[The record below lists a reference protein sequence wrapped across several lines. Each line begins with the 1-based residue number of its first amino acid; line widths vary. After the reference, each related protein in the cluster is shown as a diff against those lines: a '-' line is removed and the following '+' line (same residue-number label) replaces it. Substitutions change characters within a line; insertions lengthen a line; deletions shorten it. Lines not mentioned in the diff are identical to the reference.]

1 MKSTIRITPDGQIV
15 AIKTRVVDHL
25 PLDTFGQ
32 VATRRASHIL
42 PGHPGKRL
50 AFRLLRRL
58 AGERGPIAEWTRR
71 WRGPWQVTWADQPHL
86 VVFAHPS
93 RRVCVEWE
101 IQNLNQRLQNE
112 SHHLH

>member
-15 AIKTRVVDHL
+15 AIKTPVVGHL

-50 AFRLLRRL
+50 AFRLLRLL
-58 AGERGPIAEWTRR
+58 AGERGRIAAWTRT
-71 WRGPWQVTWADQPHL
+71 WRGPWQVTWADAPHR

-101 IQNLNQRLQNE
+101 IQTLNRRLNHE
-112 SHHLH
+112 NN